1 MIKIKSN
8 NSEVINKKTRK
19 LNENVNNK
27 IKKKTRK
34 LKYNLETKFQ
44 NSIFRKNNSYNN
56 VNKNNKKIKLYGLT
70 YGLTDINKNLYIK
83 IQAIVFIL
91 IIGIFV
97 WCLLNEVS
105 KTIIVFISI
114 IAILKLV
121 ETYFALTKWSKNN

>member
-8 NSEVINKKTRK
+8 NSEVIKKKTRK

-56 VNKNNKKIKLYGLT
+56 VNKNNKKIKL

>member
-70 YGLTDINKNLYIK
+70 DINKNLYIK

>member
-56 VNKNNKKIKLYGLT
+56 VKKNNKKIKL

>member
-1 MIKIKSN
+1 MKKIKSN

-70 YGLTDINKNLYIK
+70 DINKNLYIK

>member
-19 LNENVNNK
+19 LNENINNK

-56 VNKNNKKIKLYGLT
+56 VNKNNKKIKL

>member
-8 NSEVINKKTRK
+8 NSEVINKKTKK

-56 VNKNNKKIKLYGLT
+56 VNKNNKKIKL

>member
-27 IKKKTRK
+27 NKKKTRK

-56 VNKNNKKIKLYGLT
+56 VNKNNKKIKL

>member
-56 VNKNNKKIKLYGLT
+56 VNKNNKKIKLYGLN
-70 YGLTDINKNLYIK
+70 DINKNLYIK

>member
-8 NSEVINKKTRK
+8 NSEVIN
-19 LNENVNNK
+19 
-27 IKKKTRK
+27 KKTRK

-56 VNKNNKKIKLYGLT
+56 VNKNNKKIKL